1 MFAYRPPI
9 KKKHKKIFFEEVT
22 NMETPINKYDNI
34 LIAGDL
40 NIDTNNNKKEM
51 NYCLCDVIITLL
63 LSNLIYGW
71 FCSGH

>member
-1 MFAYRPPI
+1 
-9 KKKHKKIFFEEVT
+9 
-22 NMETPINKYDNI
+22 METPINKYDNI

-71 FCSGH
+71 FCYGH